1 LFNTFDCPFCNH
13 TGSVECTID
22 LKHRLAEA
30 VCGICKEAYST
41 SAHALTEP
49 IDVYS
54 EWIDACEQAN

>member
-1 LFNTFDCPFCNH
+1 M
-13 TGSVECTID
+13 GSVECTID

-54 EWIDACEQAN
+54 EWIDACE